1 MKKALGIFRE
11 VTNSPNRETD
21 DALILQAVLEQLKS
35 LGFQTR
41 AATPE
46 ESDSI
51 DFPKEDF
58 AVVIPMCESYPRIVR
73 LLDISTRS
81 RALWMNSPQAVLNCY
96 RTRMIPALSEFADV
110 RFTTSEVRRVE
121 NNAGERPNFPAPDGY
136 WLKRGDVHNTCDR
149 DVVRAKNWG
158 EAAGILREFA
168 RREITHYGVQPHIEG
183 DLVKFYGAGPGHWFT
198 WFYHDP
204 VRAKRHAFEVDEL
217 ADSAAAG
224 AWALDLRVFGGDAI
238 ITPDGAVSLIDLN
251 SWPSFALV
259 RKEAAVQI
267 AWQIQKALKKTA
279 DRALPRGSA
288 ASEDGGAA
296 VRGAS

>member
-41 AATPE
+41 AATPD

-58 AVVIPMCESYPRIVR
+58 AVVIPMCESYPRIKR
-73 LLDISTRS
+73 LLDASARPGTV
-81 RALWMNSPQAVLNCY
+81 WMNLPQAVLNCY
-96 RTRMIPALSEFADV
+96 RTRMIPALSGLADI
-110 RFTTSEVRRVE
+110 RFTASEVRRVE
-121 NNAGERPNFPAPDGY
+121 SDAGARPDFPAPDGY

-168 RREITHYGVQPHIEG
+168 RREITHYTVQPHIEG

-217 ADSAAAG
+217 AGSAAAG
-224 AWALDLRVFGGDAI
+224 ARALGLQIFGGDAI
-238 ITPDGAVSLIDLN
+238 ITADGAVSLIDLN

-267 AWQIQKALKKTA
+267 AWQVQKALKK
-279 DRALPRGSA
+279 PV
-288 ASEDGGAA
+288 
-296 VRGAS
+296 VRGTS

>member
-11 VTNSPNRETD
+11 VANSPNRETD
-21 DALILQAVLEQLKS
+21 DALILQAVLEQMKS
-35 LGFQTR
+35 LGFATR

-51 DFPKEDF
+51 DFSQENFDI
-58 AVVIPMCESYPRIVR
+58 VIPMCESYPRIKR
-73 LLDISTRS
+73 LLDASTRPGTV
-81 RALWMNSPQAVLNCY
+81 WMNPPQAVLNCY
-96 RTRMIPALSEFADV
+96 RTQMIPALSGLADV

-121 NNAGERPNFPAPDGY
+121 SGAGARPDFPAPDGY

-158 EAAGILREFA
+158 ETACILREFS
-168 RREITHYGVQPHIEG
+168 RREITHYAVQPHIEG
-183 DLVKFYGAGPGHWFT
+183 DLVKFYGAGPAHWFT

-217 ADSAAAG
+217 AGSATAG
-224 AWALDLRVFGGDAI
+224 ARALDLQVFGGDAI
-238 ITPDGAVSLIDLN
+238 ITADGAVSLIDLN

-267 AWQIQKALKKTA
+267 AWQVQKALKKTA
-279 DRALPRGSA
+279 
-288 ASEDGGAA
+288 
-296 VRGAS
+296 VRGTL